1 MSSIYISSTYEDLQE
16 HRRAV
21 SEVVRRLQHEPI
33 GMEDYHAADE
43 RPLDRCLRDVRRCQ
57 AYIGILAWRYG
68 FVPRGE
74 TLSITTLEYEEA
86 GRRSIPRLLFL
97 ADDASWPK
105 ALRDPDPTK
114 ITAFREHVREAHV
127 VDFFHNKDNL
137 QLKVS
142 IALAKQLG
150 DGIRVPPLLPY
161 RCNRDAQY
169 EDLEQAVDLVRTHP
183 DAGTRLLVVLA
194 HGGEQQAVNKFV
206 ECVRSEL
213 PRLIRCA
220 PEIAPVWR
228 EVSWPTDKTMSGIE
242 AALFRNMAK
251 QLPAREATADLAA
264 RLGATDAPVMLH
276 SRVFTDRWTPVT
288 ELALRSIILSC
299 TRLRLPHRAFPA
311 VLLLT
316 VDYRTSRNWFS
327 KFHIGSRNQSIRQA
341 LQAVARD
348 CADDPYVVLTRELE
362 DVTRHH
368 AETWGDSEAVQT
380 VVQGA
385 DIRPHIDE
393 VFRSDDELPMRPL
406 AVQLRDILR
415 RSILEQTHDG

>member
-1 MSSIYISSTYEDLQE
+1 MSAIYISSTYEDLRE

-21 SEVVRRLQHEPI
+21 SEVVRRMQHEPI

-43 RPLDRCLRDVRRCQ
+43 RPLDRCLRDVRRSQ

-74 TLSITTLEYEEA
+74 TRSITTLEYEEA
-86 GRRSIPRLLFL
+86 GRHSIPRLLFL

-105 ALRDPDPTK
+105 ALRDPDSAK
-114 ITAFREHVREAHV
+114 IMAFRERVREEHV

-137 QLKVS
+137 QFKVS
-142 IALAKQLG
+142 TALSQQLG
-150 DGIRVPPLLPY
+150 EGIRVPPLLPY

-169 EDLEQAVDLVRTHP
+169 ADVEQAVDLVRSRP
-183 DAGTRLLVVLA
+183 DARTRLLVVLA

-213 PRLIRCA
+213 ARLIRCA

-228 EVSWPTDKTMSGIE
+228 EVPWPTDKTMTSIE
-242 AALFRNMAK
+242 ATLFRNMVK
-251 QLPAREATADLAA
+251 QLPARETTADLAVH
-264 RLGATDAPVMLH
+264 LGAIDAPVVLH
-276 SRVFTDRWTPVT
+276 SRVFTDRWTSDT

-299 TRLRLPHRAFPA
+299 TRLRLPSRAFPA
-311 VLLLT
+311 ILLLT
-316 VDYRTSRNWFS
+316 IDYRTPRNWIS
-327 KFHIGSRNQSIRQA
+327 RFHVEPRNRSIRQA
-341 LQAVARD
+341 LHAIAHD
-348 CADDPYVVLTRELE
+348 CAGDPYVVLTRELE
-362 DVTRHH
+362 NVARHD

-380 VVQGA
+380 IVQGV
-385 DIRPHIDE
+385 DLRPHIDE

-406 AVQLRDILR
+406 AAQLHDILR
-415 RSILEQTHDG
+415 RSILEQIK